1 MHKIFN
7 CKHKL
12 LIIFL
17 FSFGACLITSFFL
30 VYNKTVDSIDLKLK
44 TQEYSYLPVE
54 AKNYIKKVYEESSE
68 IILTEKNKKSNLP
81 YLNPEY
87 ISYLQM
93 SDSEKEKLQVIP
105 TATVLDY
112 SDKLEGI
119 SSELPSQY
127 DLRNVNGK
135 NYVSPNRD
143 QGDLNICWAFA
154 TAGMVEV
161 NVLKNKDESYNNNS
175 LLISERQLDY
185 ATSNNGIINYTN
197 EYAGILNRGLSSG
210 GNFYISSIAM
220 ANGISLFNYN

>member
-1 MHKIFN
+1 M
-7 CKHKL
+7 
-12 LIIFL
+12 
-17 FSFGACLITSFFL
+17 
-30 VYNKTVDSIDLKLK
+30 YNKTVDSIDLKLK

-93 SDSEKEKLQVIP
+93 SDSQKEKLQVIP

-135 NYVSPNRD
+135 NYV
-143 QGDLNICWAFA
+143 
-154 TAGMVEV
+154 
-161 NVLKNKDESYNNNS
+161 
-175 LLISERQLDY
+175 
-185 ATSNNGIINYTN
+185 
-197 EYAGILNRGLSSG
+197 
-210 GNFYISSIAM
+210 
-220 ANGISLFNYN
+220 